1 MKAIEIRNKYLD
13 FFKRHGHAVIPS
25 APLIPENDPSVLF
38 TTAGMQPLVPY
49 LLGEKHPEGTRLTDF
64 QKCLR
69 TNDIDEV
76 GDNRHLT
83 YFEMLGNWSLGDYF
97 KEESIA
103 MSFEFLTKELGIPV
117 EKLSVTCFAGDED
130 CQRDEVTAS
139 CWRKA
144 GIPEDR
150 IYYFGKDD
158 NWWIAGEEGP
168 CGPDTEMFY
177 DTGKPKC
184 SENCNP
190 SCGCGKYVEIWN
202 NVFME
207 FFKTKDGK
215 YTKLKQHNVDTG
227 LGLERMTMLLQGK
240 ETPFDTELF
249 KPVMDKLQ
257 ELAGE
262 NDSIE
267 SRRIVSE
274 HLRSSMMIIQDGGLP
289 SNVDRGYIL
298 RRLIR
303 RMVRHLRKLQINL
316 NELGELIDLNIDTLK
331 EMYPELHQNSN
342 KIKSVIIEEKDKF
355 EKTLERGEREF
366 NKIVN
371 RMKNDGKDTISGQDL
386 FTLYETY
393 GFPPEVTQDLARE
406 AGLKVDTTE
415 FDKLFKEHQEK
426 SRMGSEQKF
435 KGGLA
440 GTGGQE
446 VRYHTATHL
455 LNAALKVIL
464 GKDVHQKGSNITP
477 ERMRFD
483 FSCDHKLTDDEK
495 KKVEDLVNEWIAQ
508 GLDVKCEEMKKDDAI
523 KSGAEC
529 MFIEK
534 YPDIVTVY
542 SIGNDKETVSKELCG
557 GPHVKNTSELGHF
570 KIKKEEASSAGV
582 RRIKAILE

>member
-117 EKLSVTCFAGDED
+117 EKLSVTCFAGDKD

-139 CWRKA
+139 CWKKA

-227 LGLERMTMLLQGK
+227 LGLERMAMLLQGK

-274 HLRSSMMIIQDGGLP
+274 HLRASMMIIQDGGLP

-303 RMVRHLRKLQINL
+303 RMVRHLRKLQINS
-316 NELGELIDLNIDTLK
+316 NELAELIDLNIYTLK
-331 EMYPELHQNSN
+331 EMYPELHQNSD

-371 RMKNDGKDTISGQDL
+371 RMKNEGKDTISGQDL

-440 GTGGQE
+440 GTGEQE

-483 FSCDHKLTDDEK
+483 FSCDHKLTDEEK
-495 KKVEDLVNEWIAQ
+495 KKVEDLVNEWISR

-523 KSGAEC
+523 KLGAEC

-557 GPHVKNTSELGHF
+557 GPHVKNTSELGYF